1 MTKALLYFKALYY
14 TGKKSYARIV
24 EGMAAD
30 DTTTANVAKPI
41 LSQVLSKLKQVK
53 NVFRNKLKRTKNFI
67 IP

>member
-14 TGKKSYARIV
+14 TEKKSYDRIV
-24 EGMAAD
+24 EGMVAD
-30 DTTTANVAKPI
+30 DTITANVAKPI
-41 LSQVLSKLKQVK
+41 LSQVSSKLKQVK